1 MLAHSAAIFGYLR
14 AQREPLVAFLGELV
28 RAESP
33 SSDPASHS
41 GVRALLAAELEARGF
56 SARFVAGQRTG
67 GHLIARPHR
76 RRRQA
81 PQQLVIGHYDT
92 VWPVGT
98 LRTMPFEYD
107 GRRVSGPGVFD
118 MKGGLAELVFALRAI
133 EALGLS
139 MSVVP
144 VVLLNSDEEIGSR
157 ESAPHIARLARAA
170 DRALILEPSL
180 GPAGALKTARKGVG
194 RYTVTVK
201 GRAAHAGLD
210 PERGVS
216 AILELSHVI
225 QKLFALNDPARGV
238 TVNVGT
244 VDGGLRPNVIAPE
257 SRAVVDVRIARQ
269 ADAERVDAAIRG
281 LEPTSPGSA
290 LIVEGA
296 IGRPALEPTPRNRAL
311 WRLAQRLGGEIGLEL
326 TEAAAGGASDGNT
339 TSLYT
344 ATLDGLGP
352 VGDGAHAHH
361 EHLDIDLTIE
371 RTALLTLLLLAPPLM
386 ED

>member
-1 MLAHSAAIFGYLR
+1 MPASSAAVLDYLR

-33 SSDPASHS
+33 SSDPGSQS
-41 GVRALLAAELEARGF
+41 GVRSLLAAELGARGF
-56 SARFVAGQRTG
+56 ATRFVAGRRTG
-67 GHLIARPHR
+67 GHLIARPR
-76 RRRQA
+76 GRRRQA
-81 PQQLVIGHYDT
+81 RQQLVIGHYDT

-107 GRRVSGPGVFD
+107 GRHVRGPGVFD
-118 MKGGLAELVFALRAI
+118 MKGGLAELAFALRAI

-144 VVLLNSDEEIGSR
+144 IVFLNSDEEIGSR
-157 ESAPHIARLARAA
+157 ESAPYIARLARAA

-194 RYTVTVK
+194 RYTITVK

-210 PERGVS
+210 PEQGVS
-216 AILELSHVI
+216 AILELSYVI

-257 SRAVVDVRIARQ
+257 SCAVVDVRIARQ

-281 LEPTSPGSA
+281 LEPTSPGST
-290 LIVEGA
+290 LIVQGG

-311 WRLAQRLGGEIGLEL
+311 WRLARRLGGEIGLEL

-371 RTALLTLLLLAPPLM
+371 RTALLTLLLLAPPLT

>member
-1 MLAHSAAIFGYLR
+1 MPASSAAVLDYLR
-14 AQREPLVAFLGELV
+14 AQREPLVAFLGDLV

-33 SSDPASHS
+33 SSDPGSQS
-41 GVRALLAAELEARGF
+41 GVRSLLAAELGARGF
-56 SARFVAGQRTG
+56 ATRFVAGRRTG
-67 GHLIARPHR
+67 GHLIARPR
-76 RRRQA
+76 GRRRQA
-81 PQQLVIGHYDT
+81 RQQLVIGHYDT

-107 GRRVSGPGVFD
+107 GRHVRGPGVFD
-118 MKGGLAELVFALRAI
+118 MKGGLAELAFALRAI

-144 VVLLNSDEEIGSR
+144 IVFLNSDEEIGSR
-157 ESAPHIARLARAA
+157 ESAPHIARLARAT

-180 GPAGALKTARKGVG
+180 GPKGALKTARKGVG
-194 RYTVTVK
+194 RYTITVK
-201 GRAAHAGLD
+201 GRAAH
-210 PERGVS
+210 

-269 ADAERVDAAIRG
+269 ADAELVDAEIRG
-281 LEPTSPGSA
+281 LEPTSPGST
-290 LIVEGA
+290 LIVQGG

-311 WRLAQRLGGEIGLEL
+311 WRLARRLGGEIGLEL

-371 RTALLTLLLLAPPLM
+371 RTALLTLLLLAPPLT